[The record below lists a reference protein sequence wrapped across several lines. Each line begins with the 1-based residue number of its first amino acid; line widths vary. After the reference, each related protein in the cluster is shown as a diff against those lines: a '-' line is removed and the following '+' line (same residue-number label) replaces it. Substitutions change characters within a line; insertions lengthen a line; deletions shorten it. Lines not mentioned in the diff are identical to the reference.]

1 METRIHELE
10 AELDSE
16 NRRMMDATKNLKKS
30 ERRIQEL
37 TYQQEEDRKNHERM
51 QVNSSKIIENQEVSR
66 PLKIKLIII
75 IFILRLSLILFSLL
89 MPFSNNQITNFI
101 KEFSFLIKRKKEHF
115 SFSVG
120 VVTYY
125 VQHALVSSNIF
136 LTMFKKIYF

>member
-1 METRIHELE
+1 MNKMETRIHELE

-51 QVNSSKIIENQEVSR
+51 QVNSKIIENQEVSR

-75 IFILRLSLILFSLL
+75 C
-89 MPFSNNQITNFI
+89 ITP
-101 KEFSFLIKRKKEHF
+101 KCSY
-115 SFSVG
+115 S
-120 VVTYY
+120 YY
-125 VQHALVSSNIF
+125 VFHSFCF
-136 LTMFKKIYF
+136 LY

>member
-1 METRIHELE
+1 MNKMETRIHELE

-51 QVNSSKIIENQEVSR
+51 QVNSKIIENQEVSR

-75 IFILRLSLILFSLL
+75 IFIFRLSFILFFLL
-89 MPFSNNQITNFI
+89 MPFSNN
-101 KEFSFLIKRKKEHF
+101 
-115 SFSVG
+115 
-120 VVTYY
+120 
-125 VQHALVSSNIF
+125 
-136 LTMFKKIYF
+136 

>member
-51 QVNSSKIIENQEVSR
+51 QVNSKIIENQEVSR

-75 IFILRLSLILFSLL
+75 IFIFRLSFILFCLL
-89 MPFSNNQITNFI
+89 MPFSNSQITNFI

>member
-1 METRIHELE
+1 MNKMETRIHELE

-51 QVNSSKIIENQEVSR
+51 QVNSKIIENQEVSR

-75 IFILRLSLILFSLL
+75 IFIFRLSFILF
-89 MPFSNNQITNFI
+89 F
-101 KEFSFLIKRKKEHF
+101 
-115 SFSVG
+115 
-120 VVTYY
+120 Y
-125 VQHALVSSNIF
+125 
-136 LTMFKKIYF
+136 